1 MNPIKRDFY
10 LNELIDRKEN
20 GLIKVITGIRR
31 CGKSYLLFNIY
42 YEYLLAQGVSG
53 ENIIRISL
61 EDDRTEELRDPK
73 KLSSYI
79 REKLENNTDMHYVF
93 IDEVQYAISKEDLKS
108 DKPLPLYGVLNG
120 LMRLPNVDVY
130 VTGSNSKLLSKDVM
144 TEFRGRGD
152 EVRIYPLTFKEY
164 YDYVGGD
171 KADAFEEYALYGGL
185 PFVLSKKTPREKI
198 KYLSDLFKEVYF
210 KDIEERYSISMPE
223 VMQVLTD
230 DLCSSVGSLTNSSKI
245 ANTLKSVRN
254 IDVTSQ
260 TISTYLAYLEESF
273 LFSEAKRFDVKGKK
287 YFSYPS
293 KYYCTDM
300 GLRNARLN
308 FRQQEESHIMEN
320 IIYNELLARGSS
332 VDVGV
337 VQITKLG
344 EDKKQHQLQ
353 CEIDFVVNDGM
364 NKYYIQSALNIDDE
378 NKEKTELRPLLS
390 THDFFKKIIV
400 TKSRMK
406 PWIDDNGIMH
416 IGLYDF
422 LLNEEC
428 LNNHF

>member
-1 MNPIKRDFY
+1 MNRIRRESY
-10 LNELIDRKEN
+10 LNELINRKEN

-31 CGKSYLLFNIY
+31 CGKSYLLFDMY
-42 YEYLLAQGVSG
+42 YDYLLSQGVS
-53 ENIIRISL
+53 EQNVVKISL
-61 EDDRTEELRDPK
+61 EADENEELRDSK
-73 KLSSYI
+73 KLAGYI
-79 REKLENNTDMHYVF
+79 RDRLKNNADMHYVF
-93 IDEVQYAISKEDLKS
+93 IDEVQYAIKKEDLKS
-108 DKPLPLYGVLNG
+108 NKPLPLYGVLNG
-120 LMRLPNVDVY
+120 LMKEPNVDVY

-171 KADAFEEYALYGGL
+171 KADAFEDYALYGGL
-185 PFVLSKKTPREKI
+185 PLVLSKKTPRDKA

-210 KDIEERYSISMPE
+210 KDIEERYNIAMPE
-223 VMQVLTD
+223 VMEVLTD
-230 DLCSSVGSLTNSSKI
+230 DLCSSIGSLTNSLKI

-254 IDVTSQ
+254 IDVNSQ
-260 TISTYLAYLEESF
+260 TISAYLNYLEESF
-273 LFSEAKRFDVKGKK
+273 LFNEAKRFDVKGKK

-293 KYYCTDM
+293 KFYCTDM

-308 FRQQEESHIMEN
+308 FRQQEETHTMEN
-320 IIYNELLARGSS
+320 IIYNELLTRGYS

-337 VQITKLG
+337 VQIAAVG
-344 EDKKQHQLQ
+344 ADGKQHQTQ

-364 NKYYIQSALNIDDE
+364 NKYYIQSALNIDDK

-390 THDFFKKIIV
+390 TRDFFKKVII
-400 TKSRMK
+400 TKTRMK
-406 PWIDDNGIMH
+406 PWVDDNGIFH

-422 LLNEEC
+422 LLDKDC
-428 LNNHF
+428 LR

>member
-1 MNPIKRDFY
+1 MNSIKRENY
-10 LNELIDRKEN
+10 LGELISRKEN
-20 GLIKVITGIRR
+20 GLIKVVTGIRR
-31 CGKSYLLFNIY
+31 SGKSYLLFNIY
-42 YEYLLAQGVSG
+42 YEYLREHGVAE
-53 ENIIRISL
+53 ENIIKISL
-61 EDDRTEELRDPK
+61 DDDENEEFREPK
-73 KLSSYI
+73 KLSEYI
-79 REKLENNTDMHYVF
+79 RDKLKNNDDMHYVF
-93 IDEVQYAISKEDLKS
+93 IDEVQYAIKREDLKG

-120 LMRLPNVDVY
+120 LLKYPNVDVY

-152 EVRIYPLTFKEY
+152 EIRIYPLTFKEF

-185 PFVLSKKTPREKI
+185 PLVLSKRTSREKI
-198 KYLSDLFKEVYF
+198 KYLSDLFREVYF
-210 KDIEERYSISMPE
+210 RDIEERYNIAMPE

-230 DLCSSVGSLTNSSKI
+230 DLCSSIGSLTNSLKI

-254 IDVTSQ
+254 IDVNSQ
-260 TISTYLAYLEESF
+260 TISAYLVYLEESF
-273 LFSEAKRFDVKGKK
+273 LFNEAKRFDVKGKK

-308 FRQQEESHIMEN
+308 FRQQEETHTMEN
-320 IIYNELLARGSS
+320 IIYNELLARGYS

-337 VQITKLG
+337 VQGKSKGADGKL
-344 EDKKQHQLQ
+344 HQSQ

-378 NKEKTELRPLLS
+378 KKEKTELRPLLA
-390 THDFFKKIIV
+390 THDFFKKIII

-406 PWIDDNGIMH
+406 SWIDDFGIIH

-422 LLNEEC
+422 LLDKNC
-428 LNNHF
+428 LM

>member
-1 MNPIKRDFY
+1 MNRIRRESY
-10 LNELIDRKEN
+10 LNELINRKEN

-31 CGKSYLLFNIY
+31 CGKSYLLFDMY
-42 YEYLLAQGVSG
+42 YDYLLSQGVS
-53 ENIIRISL
+53 EQNVVKISL
-61 EDDRTEELRDPK
+61 EDDENEELRDSK
-73 KLSSYI
+73 KLAGYI
-79 REKLENNTDMHYVF
+79 RDRLKNNADMHYVF
-93 IDEVQYAISKEDLKS
+93 IDEVQYAIRKEDLKS

-120 LMRLPNVDVY
+120 LMKEPNVDVY

-171 KADAFEEYALYGGL
+171 KADAFEDYALYGGL
-185 PFVLSKKTPREKI
+185 PLVLSKKTQRDKA

-210 KDIEERYSISMPE
+210 KDIEERYNIAMPE
-223 VMQVLTD
+223 VMEVLTD
-230 DLCSSVGSLTNSSKI
+230 DLCSSIGSLTNSLKI

-254 IDVTSQ
+254 IDVNSQ
-260 TISTYLAYLEESF
+260 TISAYLNYIEESF
-273 LFSEAKRFDVKGKK
+273 LFNEAKRFDVKGKK

-293 KYYCTDM
+293 KFYCTDM

-308 FRQQEESHIMEN
+308 FRQQEETHTMEN
-320 IIYNELLARGSS
+320 IIYNELLARGYS

-337 VQITKLG
+337 VQIAAVG
-344 EDKKQHQLQ
+344 ADGKQHQTQ

-364 NKYYIQSALNIDDE
+364 NKYYIQSALNIDDK

-390 THDFFKKIIV
+390 ARDFFKKVVI
-400 TKSRMK
+400 TKTRMK
-406 PWIDDNGIMH
+406 PWVDDNGIFH

-422 LLNEEC
+422 LLDKDC
-428 LNNHF
+428 LR

>member
-1 MNPIKRDFY
+1 MNRIRRESY
-10 LNELIDRKEN
+10 LNELINRKEN

-31 CGKSYLLFNIY
+31 CGKSYLLFDMY
-42 YEYLLAQGVSG
+42 YDYLLSQGVS
-53 ENIIRISL
+53 EQNVVKISL
-61 EDDRTEELRDPK
+61 EDDENEELRDSK
-73 KLSSYI
+73 KLAGYI
-79 REKLENNTDMHYVF
+79 RDRLKNNADMHYVF
-93 IDEVQYAISKEDLKS
+93 IDEVQYAIKKEDLKS
-108 DKPLPLYGVLNG
+108 NKPLPLYGVLNG
-120 LMRLPNVDVY
+120 LMKEPNVDVY

-171 KADAFEEYALYGGL
+171 KADAFEDYALYGGL
-185 PFVLSKKTPREKI
+185 PLILSKKTPRDKA

-210 KDIEERYSISMPE
+210 KDIEERYNIAMPE
-223 VMQVLTD
+223 VMEVLTD
-230 DLCSSVGSLTNSSKI
+230 DLCSSIGSLTNSLKI

-254 IDVTSQ
+254 IDVNSQ
-260 TISTYLAYLEESF
+260 TISAYLNYLEESF
-273 LFSEAKRFDVKGKK
+273 LFNEAKRFDVKGKK

-293 KYYCTDM
+293 KFYCTDM

-308 FRQQEESHIMEN
+308 FRQQEETHTMEN
-320 IIYNELLARGSS
+320 IIYNELLTRGYS

-337 VQITKLG
+337 VQIAAVG
-344 EDKKQHQLQ
+344 ADGKQHQTQ

-364 NKYYIQSALNIDDE
+364 NKYYIQSALNVDDK

-390 THDFFKKIIV
+390 ARDFFKKVVI
-400 TKSRMK
+400 TKTRMK
-406 PWIDDNGIMH
+406 PWVDDNGIFH

-422 LLNEEC
+422 LLDKDC
-428 LNNHF
+428 LR

>member
-1 MNPIKRDFY
+1 MNRIRRESY
-10 LNELIDRKEN
+10 LNELINRKEN

-31 CGKSYLLFNIY
+31 CGKSYLLFDMY
-42 YEYLLAQGVSG
+42 YDYLLSQGVS
-53 ENIIRISL
+53 EQNVVKISL
-61 EDDRTEELRDPK
+61 EDDENEELRDSK
-73 KLSSYI
+73 KLAGYI
-79 REKLENNTDMHYVF
+79 RDRLKNNEDMHYVF
-93 IDEVQYAISKEDLKS
+93 IDEVQYAIKKEDLKS
-108 DKPLPLYGVLNG
+108 NKPLPLYGVLNG
-120 LMRLPNVDVY
+120 LMKEPNVDVY

-171 KADAFEEYALYGGL
+171 KADAFEDYALYGGL
-185 PFVLSKKTPREKI
+185 PLVLSKKTPRDKA

-210 KDIEERYSISMPE
+210 KDIEERYNIAMPE
-223 VMQVLTD
+223 VMEVLTD
-230 DLCSSVGSLTNSSKI
+230 DLCSSIGSLTNSLKI

-254 IDVTSQ
+254 IDVNSQ
-260 TISTYLAYLEESF
+260 TISAYLNYLEESF
-273 LFSEAKRFDVKGKK
+273 LFNEAKRFDVKGKK

-293 KYYCTDM
+293 KFYCTDM

-308 FRQQEESHIMEN
+308 FRQQEETHIMEN
-320 IIYNELLARGSS
+320 IIYNELLTRGYS

-337 VQITKLG
+337 VQIAAVG
-344 EDKKQHQLQ
+344 ADGKQHQTQ

-364 NKYYIQSALNIDDE
+364 NKHYIQSALNIDDK

-390 THDFFKKIIV
+390 TRDFFKKVVI
-400 TKSRMK
+400 TKTRMK
-406 PWIDDNGIMH
+406 PWVDDNGIFH

-422 LLNEEC
+422 LLDKDC
-428 LNNHF
+428 LR

>member
-1 MNPIKRDFY
+1 M
-10 LNELIDRKEN
+10 
-20 GLIKVITGIRR
+20 IKVVTGIRR
-31 CGKSYLLFNIY
+31 SGKSYLLFNIY
-42 YEYLLAQGVSG
+42 YEYLREHGVAE
-53 ENIIRISL
+53 ENIIKISL
-61 EDDRTEELRDPK
+61 DDDENEEFREPK
-73 KLSSYI
+73 KLSEYI
-79 REKLENNTDMHYVF
+79 RDKLKNNDDMHYVF
-93 IDEVQYAISKEDLKS
+93 IDEVQYAIKREDLKG

-120 LMRLPNVDVY
+120 LLKYPNVDVY

-152 EVRIYPLTFKEY
+152 EIRIYPLTFKEF

-185 PFVLSKKTPREKI
+185 PLVLSKRTSREKI
-198 KYLSDLFKEVYF
+198 KYLSDLFREVYF
-210 KDIEERYSISMPE
+210 RDIEERYNIAMPE

-230 DLCSSVGSLTNSSKI
+230 DLCSSIGSLTNSLKI

-254 IDVTSQ
+254 IDVNSQ
-260 TISTYLAYLEESF
+260 TISAYLVYLEESF
-273 LFSEAKRFDVKGKK
+273 LFNEAKRFDVKGKK

-308 FRQQEESHIMEN
+308 FRQQEETHTMEN
-320 IIYNELLARGSS
+320 IIYNELLARGYS

-337 VQITKLG
+337 VQGKSKGADGKL
-344 EDKKQHQLQ
+344 HQSQ

-378 NKEKTELRPLLS
+378 KKEKTELRPLLA
-390 THDFFKKIIV
+390 THDFFKKIII

-406 PWIDDNGIMH
+406 SWIDDFGIIH

-422 LLNEEC
+422 LLDKNC
-428 LNNHF
+428 LM

>member
-1 MNPIKRDFY
+1 MNRIRRESY
-10 LNELIDRKEN
+10 LNELINRKEN

-31 CGKSYLLFNIY
+31 CGKSYLLFDMY
-42 YEYLLAQGVSG
+42 YDYLLSQGVS
-53 ENIIRISL
+53 EQNVVKISL
-61 EDDRTEELRDPK
+61 EDNENEELRDSK
-73 KLSSYI
+73 KLAGYI
-79 REKLENNTDMHYVF
+79 RDRLKNNADMHYVF
-93 IDEVQYAISKEDLKS
+93 IDEVQYAIKKEDLKS

-120 LMRLPNVDVY
+120 LMKEPNVDVY

-171 KADAFEEYALYGGL
+171 KADAFEDYALYGGL
-185 PFVLSKKTPREKI
+185 PLVLSKKTPRDKA

-210 KDIEERYSISMPE
+210 KDIEERYNIAMPE
-223 VMQVLTD
+223 VMEVLTD
-230 DLCSSVGSLTNSSKI
+230 DLCSSIGSLTNSLKI

-254 IDVTSQ
+254 IDVNSQ
-260 TISTYLAYLEESF
+260 TISAYLNYLEESF
-273 LFSEAKRFDVKGKK
+273 LFNEAKRFDIKGKK

-293 KYYCTDM
+293 KFYCTDM

-308 FRQQEESHIMEN
+308 FRQQEETHTMEN
-320 IIYNELLARGSS
+320 IIYNELLIRGYS

-337 VQITKLG
+337 VQIAAVG
-344 EDKKQHQLQ
+344 ADGKQHQTQ

-364 NKYYIQSALNIDDE
+364 NKYYIQSALNIDDK

-390 THDFFKKIIV
+390 TRDFFKKVVI
-400 TKSRMK
+400 TKTRMK
-406 PWIDDNGIMH
+406 PWVDDNGIFH

-422 LLNEEC
+422 LLDKDC
-428 LNNHF
+428 LR

>member
-1 MNPIKRDFY
+1 MNRIRRESY
-10 LNELIDRKEN
+10 LNELINRKEN

-31 CGKSYLLFNIY
+31 CGKSYLLFDMY
-42 YEYLLAQGVSG
+42 YDYLLSQGVS
-53 ENIIRISL
+53 EQNVVKISL
-61 EDDRTEELRDPK
+61 EDDENEELRDSK
-73 KLSSYI
+73 KLAGYI
-79 REKLENNTDMHYVF
+79 RDRLKNNADMHYVF
-93 IDEVQYAISKEDLKS
+93 IDEVQYAIKKEDLKS
-108 DKPLPLYGVLNG
+108 NKPLPLYGVLNG
-120 LMRLPNVDVY
+120 LMKEPNVDVY

-171 KADAFEEYALYGGL
+171 KADAFEDYALYGGL
-185 PFVLSKKTPREKI
+185 PLILSKKTPRDKA

-210 KDIEERYSISMPE
+210 KDIEERYNIAMPE
-223 VMQVLTD
+223 VMEVLTD
-230 DLCSSVGSLTNSSKI
+230 DLCSSIGSLTNSLKI

-254 IDVTSQ
+254 IDVNSQ
-260 TISTYLAYLEESF
+260 TISAYLNYLEESF
-273 LFSEAKRFDVKGKK
+273 LFNEAKRFDVKGKK

-293 KYYCTDM
+293 KFYCTDM

-308 FRQQEESHIMEN
+308 FRQQEETHIMEN
-320 IIYNELLARGSS
+320 IIYNELLTRGYS

-337 VQITKLG
+337 VQIAAVG
-344 EDKKQHQLQ
+344 ADGKQHQTQ

-364 NKYYIQSALNIDDE
+364 NKHYIQSALNIDDK

-390 THDFFKKIIV
+390 TRDFFKKVVI
-400 TKSRMK
+400 TKTRMK
-406 PWIDDNGIMH
+406 PWVDDNGIFH

-422 LLNEEC
+422 LLDKDC
-428 LNNHF
+428 LR

>member
-1 MNPIKRDFY
+1 MNRIRRESY
-10 LNELIDRKEN
+10 LNELINRKEN

-31 CGKSYLLFNIY
+31 CGKSYLLFDMY
-42 YEYLLAQGVSG
+42 YDYLLSQGVS
-53 ENIIRISL
+53 EQNVVKISL
-61 EDDRTEELRDPK
+61 EDDENEELRDSK
-73 KLSSYI
+73 KLAGYI
-79 REKLENNTDMHYVF
+79 RDRLKNNGDMHYVF
-93 IDEVQYAISKEDLKS
+93 IDEVQYAIKKEDLKS

-120 LMRLPNVDVY
+120 LMKEPNVDVY

-171 KADAFEEYALYGGL
+171 KADAFEDYALYGGL
-185 PFVLSKKTPREKI
+185 PLVLSKKTQRDKA

-210 KDIEERYSISMPE
+210 KDIEERYNIAMPE
-223 VMQVLTD
+223 VMEVLTD
-230 DLCSSVGSLTNSSKI
+230 DLCSSIGSLTNSLKI

-254 IDVTSQ
+254 IDVNSQ
-260 TISTYLAYLEESF
+260 TISAYLNYLEESF
-273 LFSEAKRFDVKGKK
+273 LFNEAKRFDVKGKK
-287 YFSYPS
+287 YFSYPL
-293 KYYCTDM
+293 KFYCTDM

-308 FRQQEESHIMEN
+308 FRQQEETHIMEN
-320 IIYNELLARGSS
+320 IIYNELLTRGYS

-337 VQITKLG
+337 VQIAAVG
-344 EDKKQHQLQ
+344 ADGKQHQTQ

-364 NKYYIQSALNIDDE
+364 NKYYIQSALNIDDK

-390 THDFFKKIIV
+390 TRDFFKKVII
-400 TKSRMK
+400 TKTRMK
-406 PWIDDNGIMH
+406 PWVDDNGIFH

-422 LLNEEC
+422 LLDKDC
-428 LNNHF
+428 LR

>member
-1 MNPIKRDFY
+1 MNRIRRESY
-10 LNELIDRKEN
+10 LNELINRKEN

-31 CGKSYLLFNIY
+31 CGKSYLLFDMY
-42 YEYLLAQGVSG
+42 YDYLLSQGVS
-53 ENIIRISL
+53 EQNVVKISL
-61 EDDRTEELRDPK
+61 EDDENEELRDSK
-73 KLSSYI
+73 KLAGYI
-79 REKLENNTDMHYVF
+79 RDRLKNNADMHYVF
-93 IDEVQYAISKEDLKS
+93 IDEVQYAIKKEDLKS
-108 DKPLPLYGVLNG
+108 NKPLPLYGVLNG
-120 LMRLPNVDVY
+120 LMKEPNVDVY

-171 KADAFEEYALYGGL
+171 KADAFEDYALYGGL
-185 PFVLSKKTPREKI
+185 PLVLSKKTPRDKA

-210 KDIEERYSISMPE
+210 KDIEERYNIAMPE
-223 VMQVLTD
+223 VMEVLTD
-230 DLCSSVGSLTNSSKI
+230 DLCSSIGSLTNSLKI

-254 IDVTSQ
+254 IDVNSQ
-260 TISTYLAYLEESF
+260 TISAYLNYLEESF
-273 LFSEAKRFDVKGKK
+273 LFNEAKRFDVKGKK

-293 KYYCTDM
+293 KFYCTDM

-308 FRQQEESHIMEN
+308 FRQQEETHIMEN
-320 IIYNELLARGSS
+320 IIYNELLTRGYS

-337 VQITKLG
+337 VQIAAVG
-344 EDKKQHQLQ
+344 ADGKQHQTQ

-364 NKYYIQSALNIDDE
+364 NKYYIQSALNIDDK

-390 THDFFKKIIV
+390 ARDFFKKVVI
-400 TKSRMK
+400 TKTRMK
-406 PWIDDNGIMH
+406 PWVDDNGIFH

-422 LLNEEC
+422 LLDKDC
-428 LNNHF
+428 LR

>member
-1 MNPIKRDFY
+1 MNRIRRESY
-10 LNELIDRKEN
+10 LNELINRKEN

-31 CGKSYLLFNIY
+31 CGKSYLLFDMY
-42 YEYLLAQGVSG
+42 YDYLLSQGVS
-53 ENIIRISL
+53 EQNVVKISL
-61 EDDRTEELRDPK
+61 EDDENEELRDSK
-73 KLSSYI
+73 KLAGYI
-79 REKLENNTDMHYVF
+79 RDRLKNNADMHYVF
-93 IDEVQYAISKEDLKS
+93 IDEVQYAIKKEDLKS
-108 DKPLPLYGVLNG
+108 NKPLPLYGVLNG
-120 LMRLPNVDVY
+120 LMKEPNVDVY

-171 KADAFEEYALYGGL
+171 KADAFEDYALYGGL
-185 PFVLSKKTPREKI
+185 PLVLSKKTPRDKA

-210 KDIEERYSISMPE
+210 KDIEECYNIAMPE
-223 VMQVLTD
+223 VMEVLTD
-230 DLCSSVGSLTNSSKI
+230 DLCSSIGSLTNSLKI

-254 IDVTSQ
+254 IDVNSQ
-260 TISTYLAYLEESF
+260 TISAYLNYLEESF
-273 LFSEAKRFDVKGKK
+273 LFNEAKRFDVKGKK

-293 KYYCTDM
+293 KFYCTDM

-308 FRQQEESHIMEN
+308 FRQQEETHIMEN
-320 IIYNELLARGSS
+320 IIYNELLTRGYS

-337 VQITKLG
+337 VQIAAVG
-344 EDKKQHQLQ
+344 ADGKQHQTQ

-364 NKYYIQSALNIDDE
+364 NKHYIQSALNIDDK

-390 THDFFKKIIV
+390 TRDYFKKVVI
-400 TKSRMK
+400 TKTRMK
-406 PWIDDNGIMH
+406 PWVDDNGIFH

-422 LLNEEC
+422 LLDKDC
-428 LNNHF
+428 LR

>member
-1 MNPIKRDFY
+1 MNRIRRESY
-10 LNELIDRKEN
+10 LNELINRKEN

-31 CGKSYLLFNIY
+31 CGKSYLLFDMY
-42 YEYLLAQGVSG
+42 YDYLLSQGVS
-53 ENIIRISL
+53 EQNVVKISL
-61 EDDRTEELRDPK
+61 EDDENEELRDSK
-73 KLSSYI
+73 KLAGYI
-79 REKLENNTDMHYVF
+79 RDRLKNNADMHYVF
-93 IDEVQYAISKEDLKS
+93 IDEVQYAIKKEDLKS
-108 DKPLPLYGVLNG
+108 NKPLPLYGVLNG
-120 LMRLPNVDVY
+120 LMKEPNVDVY

-171 KADAFEEYALYGGL
+171 KADAFEDYALYGGL
-185 PFVLSKKTPREKI
+185 PLVLSKKTQRDKA

-210 KDIEERYSISMPE
+210 KDIEERYNIAMPE
-223 VMQVLTD
+223 VMEVLTD
-230 DLCSSVGSLTNSSKI
+230 DLCSSIGSLTNSLKI

-254 IDVTSQ
+254 IDVNSQ
-260 TISTYLAYLEESF
+260 TISAYLNYLEESF
-273 LFSEAKRFDVKGKK
+273 LFNEAKRFDVKGKK

-293 KYYCTDM
+293 KFYCTDM

-308 FRQQEESHIMEN
+308 FRQQEETHTMEN
-320 IIYNELLARGSS
+320 IIYNELLTRGYS

-337 VQITKLG
+337 VQIAAVG
-344 EDKKQHQLQ
+344 ADGKQHQTQ

-364 NKYYIQSALNIDDE
+364 NKYYIQSALNIDDK

-390 THDFFKKIIV
+390 TRDFFKKVVI
-400 TKSRMK
+400 TKTRMK
-406 PWIDDNGIMH
+406 PWVDDNGIFH

-422 LLNEEC
+422 LLDKDC
-428 LNNHF
+428 LR

>member
-1 MNPIKRDFY
+1 MTMNRISRESY
-10 LNELIDRKEN
+10 LNELINRKEN

-31 CGKSYLLFNIY
+31 CGKSYLLFDIY
-42 YEYLLAQGVSG
+42 YDYLLSQGVS
-53 ENIIRISL
+53 EQNVVKISL
-61 EDDRTEELRDPK
+61 EDDENEELRDSK
-73 KLSSYI
+73 KLAGYI
-79 REKLENNTDMHYVF
+79 RDRLKNNGDMHYVF
-93 IDEVQYAISKEDLKS
+93 IDEVQYAIKKEDLKS

-120 LMRLPNVDVY
+120 LMKEPNVDVY

-171 KADAFEEYALYGGL
+171 KADAFEDYALYGGL
-185 PFVLSKKTPREKI
+185 PLVLSKKTQRDKA

-210 KDIEERYSISMPE
+210 KDIEERYNIAMPE
-223 VMQVLTD
+223 VMEVLTD
-230 DLCSSVGSLTNSSKI
+230 DLCSSIGSLTNSLKI

-254 IDVTSQ
+254 IDVNSQ
-260 TISTYLAYLEESF
+260 TISAYLNYLEESF
-273 LFSEAKRFDVKGKK
+273 LFNEAKRFDVKGKK

-293 KYYCTDM
+293 KFYCTDM

-308 FRQQEESHIMEN
+308 FRQQEETHIMEN
-320 IIYNELLARGSS
+320 IIYNELLARGYS

-337 VQITKLG
+337 VQIAAVG
-344 EDKKQHQLQ
+344 ADGKQHQTQ

-364 NKYYIQSALNIDDE
+364 NKYYIQSALNIDDK
-378 NKEKTELRPLLS
+378 NKEKTELRSLLS
-390 THDFFKKIIV
+390 TRDFFKKVVI
-400 TKSRMK
+400 TKTRMK
-406 PWIDDNGIMH
+406 PWVDDNGIFH

-422 LLNEEC
+422 LLDKDC
-428 LNNHF
+428 LR

>member
-1 MNPIKRDFY
+1 MNRIRRESY
-10 LNELIDRKEN
+10 LNELINRKEN

-31 CGKSYLLFNIY
+31 CGKSYLLFDMY
-42 YEYLLAQGVSG
+42 YDYLLSQGVS
-53 ENIIRISL
+53 EQNVVKISL
-61 EDDRTEELRDPK
+61 EDDENEELRDSK
-73 KLSSYI
+73 KLAGYI
-79 REKLENNTDMHYVF
+79 RDRLKNNGDMHYVF
-93 IDEVQYAISKEDLKS
+93 IDEVQYAIKKEDLKS
-108 DKPLPLYGVLNG
+108 NKPLPLYGVLNG
-120 LMRLPNVDVY
+120 LMKEPNVDVY

-171 KADAFEEYALYGGL
+171 KADAFEDYALYGGL
-185 PFVLSKKTPREKI
+185 PLVLSKKTPRDKA

-210 KDIEERYSISMPE
+210 KDIEERYNIAMPE
-223 VMQVLTD
+223 VMEVLTD
-230 DLCSSVGSLTNSSKI
+230 DLCSSIGSLTNSLKI

-254 IDVTSQ
+254 IDVNSQ
-260 TISTYLAYLEESF
+260 TISAYLNHLEESF
-273 LFSEAKRFDVKGKK
+273 LFNEAKRFDVKGKK

-293 KYYCTDM
+293 KFYCTDM

-308 FRQQEESHIMEN
+308 FRQQEETHTMEN
-320 IIYNELLARGSS
+320 IIYNELLTRGYS

-337 VQITKLG
+337 IQIAAVG
-344 EDKKQHQLQ
+344 ADGKQHQTQ

-364 NKYYIQSALNIDDE
+364 NKHYIQSALNIDDK

-390 THDFFKKIIV
+390 TRDFFKKVVI
-400 TKSRMK
+400 TKTRMK
-406 PWIDDNGIMH
+406 PWVDDNGIFH

-422 LLNEEC
+422 LLDKDC
-428 LNNHF
+428 LR

>member
-1 MNPIKRDFY
+1 MNRIRRESY
-10 LNELIDRKEN
+10 LNELINRKEN

-31 CGKSYLLFNIY
+31 CGKSYLLFDMY
-42 YEYLLAQGVSG
+42 YDYLLSQGVS
-53 ENIIRISL
+53 EQNVVKISL
-61 EDDRTEELRDPK
+61 EDDENEELRDSK
-73 KLSSYI
+73 KLAGYI
-79 REKLENNTDMHYVF
+79 RDRLKNNADMHYVF
-93 IDEVQYAISKEDLKS
+93 IDEVQYAIKKEDLKS

-120 LMRLPNVDVY
+120 LMKEPNVDVY

-171 KADAFEEYALYGGL
+171 KAEAFEDYALYGGL
-185 PFVLSKKTPREKI
+185 PLVLSKKTQRDKA

-210 KDIEERYSISMPE
+210 KDIEERYNIAMPE
-223 VMQVLTD
+223 VMEVLTD
-230 DLCSSVGSLTNSSKI
+230 DLCSSIGSLTNSLKI

-254 IDVTSQ
+254 IDVNSQ
-260 TISTYLAYLEESF
+260 TISAYLNYLEESF
-273 LFSEAKRFDVKGKK
+273 LFNEAKRFDVKGKK

-293 KYYCTDM
+293 KFYCTDM

-308 FRQQEESHIMEN
+308 FRQQEETHTMEN
-320 IIYNELLARGSS
+320 IIYNELLTLGYS

-337 VQITKLG
+337 VQIAAVG
-344 EDKKQHQLQ
+344 ADGKQHQTQ

-364 NKYYIQSALNIDDE
+364 NKYYIQSALNIDDK

-390 THDFFKKIIV
+390 TRDFFKKVII
-400 TKSRMK
+400 TKTRMK
-406 PWIDDNGIMH
+406 PWVDDNGIFH

-422 LLNEEC
+422 LLDKDC
-428 LNNHF
+428 LR

>member
-1 MNPIKRDFY
+1 MNRIRRESY
-10 LNELIDRKEN
+10 LNELINRKEN

-31 CGKSYLLFNIY
+31 CGKSYLLFDMY
-42 YEYLLAQGVSG
+42 YDYLLSQGVS
-53 ENIIRISL
+53 EQNVVKISL
-61 EDDRTEELRDPK
+61 EDDENEELRDSK
-73 KLSSYI
+73 KLAGYI
-79 REKLENNTDMHYVF
+79 RDRLKNNADMHYVF
-93 IDEVQYAISKEDLKS
+93 IDEVQYAIKKEDLKS
-108 DKPLPLYGVLNG
+108 NKPLPLYGVLNG
-120 LMRLPNVDVY
+120 LMKEPNVDVY

-171 KADAFEEYALYGGL
+171 KADAFEDYALYGGL
-185 PFVLSKKTPREKI
+185 PLVLSKKTPRDKA

-210 KDIEERYSISMPE
+210 KDIEERYNIAMPE
-223 VMQVLTD
+223 VMEVLTD
-230 DLCSSVGSLTNSSKI
+230 DLCSSIGSLTNSLKI

-254 IDVTSQ
+254 IDVNSQ
-260 TISTYLAYLEESF
+260 TISAYLNYLEESF
-273 LFSEAKRFDVKGKK
+273 LFNEAKRFDVKGKK

-293 KYYCTDM
+293 KFYCTDM

-308 FRQQEESHIMEN
+308 FRQQEETHIMEN
-320 IIYNELLARGSS
+320 IIYNELLTRGYS

-337 VQITKLG
+337 VQIAAVG
-344 EDKKQHQLQ
+344 ADGKQHQTQ

-364 NKYYIQSALNIDDE
+364 NKHYIQSALNIDDK

-390 THDFFKKIIV
+390 TRDYFKKVVI
-400 TKSRMK
+400 TKTRMK
-406 PWIDDNGIMH
+406 PWVDDNGIFH

-422 LLNEEC
+422 LLDKDC
-428 LNNHF
+428 LR